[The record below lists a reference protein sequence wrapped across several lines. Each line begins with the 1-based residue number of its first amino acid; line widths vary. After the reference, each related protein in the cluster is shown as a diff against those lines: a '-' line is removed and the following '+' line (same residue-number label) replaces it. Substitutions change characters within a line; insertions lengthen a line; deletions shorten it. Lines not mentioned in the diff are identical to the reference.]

1 MAGALALADGLTL
14 VDEPEPMRRGLHR
27 HFSCLNKNI
36 CCGLDN
42 GRILPSLA
50 GPLIRPLGDSSLVTA
65 VKSDFELIRRNKVYE
80 EVAKQIERL
89 ILKKLKPGDKLPSER
104 ELAET
109 LRVSRSSIR
118 DAIRGLELMGLV
130 EPRQGAGTIVRET
143 SVEALVNPFANA
155 LKRRQEMVSE
165 LLDFRKMLEPP
176 LAARAA
182 AHASPDDVSEMEE
195 ILQRQAEKQ
204 DQGEPAVAE
213 DTEFHYS
220 VALASGNSVVLKVLD
235 IVMDQLRETRERSL
249 QVEGRPQKSL
259 AGHRRIL
266 AAIKRHDAE
275 AAKAAMRRHIEDVE
289 EIVLNKF

>member
-1 MAGALALADGLTL
+1 MAT
-14 VDEPEPMRRGLHR
+14 
-27 HFSCLNKNI
+27 
-36 CCGLDN
+36 
-42 GRILPSLA
+42 
-50 GPLIRPLGDSSLVTA
+50 IRP
-65 VKSDFELIRRNKVYE
+65 DFETVRRNKVYE

-104 ELAET
+104 ELAES

-130 EPRQGAGTIVRET
+130 EPRQGTGTIVREV
-143 SVEALVNPFANA
+143 SVETVINPFADA
-155 LKRRQEMVSE
+155 LKRRQELVSE

-182 AHASPDDVSEMEE
+182 THAAPEEISEMEE
-195 ILQRQAEKQ
+195 ILQRQEQKQ
-204 DQGEPAVAE
+204 KQGDAAIAE

-235 IVMDQLRETRERSL
+235 VLMDLLRDTRQRSL
-249 QVEGRPQKSL
+249 QVEGRAQKSL

-275 AAKAAMRRHIEDVE
+275 AAKSAMRRHIEDVE
-289 EIVLNKF
+289 EIVLEKF

>member
-1 MAGALALADGLTL
+1 MA
-14 VDEPEPMRRGLHR
+14 
-27 HFSCLNKNI
+27 
-36 CCGLDN
+36 
-42 GRILPSLA
+42 
-50 GPLIRPLGDSSLVTA
+50 TA

-89 ILKKLKPGDKLPSER
+89 ILKKLNPGDKLPSER
-104 ELAET
+104 ELAEM
-109 LRVSRSSIR
+109 LKVSRSSIR
-118 DAIRGLELMGLV
+118 DAIRSLELMGLV
-130 EPRQGAGTIVRET
+130 EPRQGAGTIVLET
-143 SVEALVNPFANA
+143 SLDGLANPFANA
-155 LKRRQEMVSE
+155 LKRRQELVGE
-165 LLDFRKMLEPP
+165 FLDFRKMLEPP

-182 AHASPDDVSEMEE
+182 MHASAEETSEMEE

-204 DQGEPAVAE
+204 SQGEPAVAE

-235 IVMDQLRETRERSL
+235 NLMDLLRDTRERSL

-259 AGHRRIL
+259 TGHRRIL

-289 EIVLNKF
+289 EMVLKL